1 LAAALQTLRR
11 LEEAGYQRDLDR
23 FVAWGLYEQHALALR
38 ARHGAPH
45 AELRNRLDVLAE
57 RYRDQH
63 GCAWS
68 EIWLASLLAKAD
80 FAFEHTRDAS
90 CVAQIE
96 DADLACRALG
106 RQLLS
111 VRLSF
116 MRATAILRSGEQG
129 AVHQEHCPRAEPL
142 VRHGEVAPQK
152 HLCKAEFGGSR
163 ARAGEGQGAGNYSV
177 AGSQE

>member
-1 LAAALQTLRR
+1 LQTLRR
-11 LEEAGYQRDLDR
+11 LEETGYQRDLDR
-23 FVAWGLYEQHALALR
+23 LVAWSLYEQHALALR

-96 DADLACRALG
+96 DADFACRALG

-116 MRATAILRSGEQG
+116 MRVTAILRSGDSEQALALG
-129 AVHQEHCPRAEPL
+129 KDAVRIASEAGMMRAI
-142 VRHGEVAPQK
+142 
-152 HLCKAEFGGSR
+152 
-163 ARAGEGQGAGNYSV
+163 AGIWKL
-177 AGSQE
+177 